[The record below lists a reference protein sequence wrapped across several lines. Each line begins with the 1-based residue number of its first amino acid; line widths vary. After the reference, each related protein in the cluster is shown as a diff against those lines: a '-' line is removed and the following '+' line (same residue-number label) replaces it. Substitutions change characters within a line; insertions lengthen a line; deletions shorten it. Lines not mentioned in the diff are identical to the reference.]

1 MYRDGIA
8 RVSGFVKK
16 GLEQDRNKNI
26 FISFSRGRKEE
37 KKSIKKGK
45 ENGDFTVNVEAEAI
59 SMG

>member
-1 MYRDGIA
+1 MDRDGIA

-37 KKSIKKGK
+37 KKSIKNGK